1 METSLEKQSKLAQ
14 TELYCLV
21 AGLLSYLSV
30 KSESDSKSDG
40 AVEGEEKL
48 QQRFRN
54 MLKFFWEGM
63 SRLCLQHLKPVDQ
76 EVRNVWNCYFILLHF
91 YFNLVTL

>member
-14 TELYCLV
+14 TELYSLV

-48 QQRFRN
+48 EQQFRN
-54 MLKFFWEGM
+54 MLKLFWEGM
-63 SRLCLQHLKPVDQ
+63 SHLCLRHLKPVDQ
-76 EVRNVWNCYFILLHF
+76 EVRNV
-91 YFNLVTL
+91 